1 MLDINIF
8 MISNM
13 LLENINRSF
22 QWYVLN
28 LRNITQ
34 EKGSTFEEGF
44 LNNLWQNS
52 EQIHTKLK
60 CIVLQGTSLSTFEIF
75 DVARG
80 QNWAF
85 CSLIIVKPLS
95 KFYFNLFLETNLVYF
110 LITKDSLMGKV

>member
-1 MLDINIF
+1 MLDINIV

-44 LNNLWQNS
+44 
-52 EQIHTKLK
+52 
-60 CIVLQGTSLSTFEIF
+60 
-75 DVARG
+75 
-80 QNWAF
+80 
-85 CSLIIVKPLS
+85 
-95 KFYFNLFLETNLVYF
+95 
-110 LITKDSLMGKV
+110 